1 MLYEIERQGEELFMR
16 IAVCDDE
23 KYFVDNIIERI
34 QAYGVEDVLPNKFDG
49 YTDPCQLLNHF
60 KMFDYDLVYL
70 DIKMNDKC
78 GVDVAKEIK
87 RIKSNCIVIFVSSY
101 DEYIHES
108 YRVEAFQF
116 LKKPVEEE
124 LFNLELKRA
133 ITKYKRL
140 NKSFVFTTTIGNK
153 LVKANNIIFLETS
166 YGNYKLYTTNETY
179 FGTCKS
185 IADTKQELLDSHFY
199 QLNRR
204 RNS

>member
-133 ITKYKRL
+133 IYILLKR
-140 NKSFVFTTTIGNK
+140 N
-153 LVKANNIIFLETS
+153 VKIL
-166 YGNYKLYTTNETY
+166 K
-179 FGTCKS
+179 KS
-185 IADTKQELLDSHFY
+185 ILII
-199 QLNRR
+199 
-204 RNS
+204 

>member
-1 MLYEIERQGEELFMR
+1 MLYEIERQGEELFIR

-124 LFNLELKRA
+124 LFNLEL
-133 ITKYKRL
+133 L
-140 NKSFVFTTTIGNK
+140 Q
-153 LVKANNIIFLETS
+153 NIR
-166 YGNYKLYTTNETY
+166 
-179 FGTCKS
+179 
-185 IADTKQELLDSHFY
+185 D
-199 QLNRR
+199 
-204 RNS
+204 